1 MISHANNPAK
11 PSQLVS
17 VPHLFTPNEGPYIR
31 SGSSPNSPA
40 PRPSSSLRPPSGA
53 PKPAPPPTSRQVA
66 SVTADL
72 PLSTRLICPFYLT
85 PPAAPQASSA
95 SCASDSV
102 ITGVFASEE
111 AAWTLE
117 PVNLTGQI
125 STLFGPFFRIALTQH
140 CGRKM
145 TATKRYNDCLYEGGL
160 LSVSQLA
167 IGGGGLT
174 AGGCYQSRNLQ

>member
-72 PLSTRLICPFYLT
+72 PLSTRLICPFVLSN
-85 PPAAPQASSA
+85 PPRRPPGLLGLLRQRLRHHRRVRVGGGRVDTGAGQPDRPDQHLVWPLLPH
-95 SCASDSV
+95 CSDS
-102 ITGVFASEE
+102 
-111 AAWTLE
+111 
-117 PVNLTGQI
+117 
-125 STLFGPFFRIALTQH
+125 ALWPEDDRDQ
-140 CGRKM
+140 
-145 TATKRYNDCLYEGGL
+145 E
-160 LSVSQLA
+160 VQ
-167 IGGGGLT
+167 
-174 AGGCYQSRNLQ
+174 